1 MLRSTHDYYTFIHG
15 PRFSGLRCFERVAP
29 YCVFSASNRTID
41 GQARLRFG
49 PCSRMKRKRSASAV
63 KLFSRDPQFRGVNR
77 MESSA
82 AKPQPTAGGL
92 MITAEQTYLR
102 TELEQRRERL
112 HVALHSPGA
121 DTSLSQLL
129 MAVDDALRR
138 FDQGTFG
145 LCETCHETVEPERLL
160 ADPLVRF
167 CLDHLTSAE
176 QRALESDLSLA
187 ANIQRALLP
196 NPGLAPRG
204 WDVRFHYQPA
214 GMVSGDYC
222 DLVETAQ
229 GLLFMLGDVS
239 GKGVAA
245 SMLMSHLHAT
255 FRSLAEAGLPLDR
268 MVEDANRIFCEST
281 LAGQFATLVVGRAAH
296 DGSVEFVSAGH
307 LPVLHIHGDGATPKD
322 STGVPLGMFCNA
334 RFPLHRLAL
343 AHGDTLF
350 LYTDGLTEARNR
362 AGAEYGLHRVRT
374 LVAQKTGIES
384 AGLISQCLEDLLIFG
399 EGLKQSDDLTLL
411 AVRRAE

>member
-1 MLRSTHDYYTFIHG
+1 MAGD
-15 PRFSGLRCFERVAP
+15 
-29 YCVFSASNRTID
+29 
-41 GQARLRFG
+41 
-49 PCSRMKRKRSASAV
+49 RMV
-63 KLFSRDPQFRGVNR
+63 
-77 MESSA
+77 
-82 AKPQPTAGGL
+82 
-92 MITAEQTYLR
+92 TAEQTYLR

-112 HVALHSPGA
+112 HAALHSPAA
-121 DTSLSQLL
+121 DASLSQLL
-129 MAVDDALRR
+129 TAVDDALRR
-138 FDQGTFG
+138 IDHGTFG
-145 LCETCHETVEPERLL
+145 LCETCHDSVEPERLL

-167 CLDHLTSAE
+167 CLDHLTSVE

-187 ANIQRALLP
+187 ARIQRALLP
-196 NPGLAPRG
+196 SPGMTPTG

-222 DLVETAQ
+222 DLVETDS

-281 LAGQFATLVVGRAAH
+281 LAGQFATLVIGRAAH

-307 LPVLHIHGDGATPKD
+307 LPLLHIHVDGVAAKD
-322 STGVPLGMFCNA
+322 STGVPLGMFCSA
-334 RFPLHRLAL
+334 RFPVHRLTL
-343 AHGDTLF
+343 ERGDTVL

-362 AGAEYGLHRVRT
+362 AGQEYGLQRIRA
-374 LVAQKTGIES
+374 LAAQHIGK
-384 AGLISQCLEDLLIFG
+384 APDGLISECLEDLLSFA
-399 EGLKQSDDLTLL
+399 EGLKQTDDLTLL
-411 AVRRAE
+411 VVRRSE

>member
-1 MLRSTHDYYTFIHG
+1 
-15 PRFSGLRCFERVAP
+15 
-29 YCVFSASNRTID
+29 
-41 GQARLRFG
+41 
-49 PCSRMKRKRSASAV
+49 
-63 KLFSRDPQFRGVNR
+63 
-77 MESSA
+77 MEGSA
-82 AKPQPTAGGL
+82 AGQQPMAGGA
-92 MITAEQTYLR
+92 MATAEQTYLR

-112 HVALHSPGA
+112 HEALHSPAA
-121 DTSLSQLL
+121 DASLSELL
-129 MAVDDALRR
+129 KAVDTALSRL
-138 FDQGTFG
+138 DQGIFG
-145 LCETCHETVEPERLL
+145 LCETCHSSIEAERLL

-167 CLDHLTSAE
+167 CLDHLTSAD

-187 ANIQRALLP
+187 ARIQRGLLP
-196 NPGLAPRG
+196 KPGLAPAG
-204 WDVRFHYQPA
+204 WDVRYHYQPA

-222 DLVETAQ
+222 DLFETDG

-239 GKGVAA
+239 GKGGAA

-255 FRSLAEAGLPLDR
+255 FRSLAEAALPLGR
-268 MVEDANRIFCEST
+268 LGHDATRIFCEST

-334 RFPLHRLAL
+334 RFPLHRLTL
-343 AHGDTLF
+343 VHGDTLF

-362 AGAEYGLHRVRT
+362 AGAEYGLHRIRT
-374 LVAQKTGIES
+374 LAAQKTGMES
-384 AGLISQCLEDLLIFG
+384 AGLISECLEDLLIFG
-399 EGLKQSDDLTLL
+399 EGLKQTDDLTLL

>member
-1 MLRSTHDYYTFIHG
+1 
-15 PRFSGLRCFERVAP
+15 
-29 YCVFSASNRTID
+29 
-41 GQARLRFG
+41 
-49 PCSRMKRKRSASAV
+49 
-63 KLFSRDPQFRGVNR
+63 

-82 AKPQPTAGGL
+82 AKQEAMAGDP
-92 MITAEQTYLR
+92 MITAEQQYLR
-102 TELEQRRERL
+102 TELEHRRERL
-112 HVALHSPGA
+112 HAALHSPAA
-121 DTSLSQLL
+121 DASLSQLL
-129 MAVDDALRR
+129 ASVDDALRR
-138 FDQGTFG
+138 IDQGTFG
-145 LCETCHETVEPERLL
+145 LCETCHDSVEPERLL

-187 ANIQRALLP
+187 ARIQRALLP
-196 NPGLAPRG
+196 NLSLAPTG

-222 DLVETAQ
+222 DLIEING

-281 LAGQFATLVVGRAAH
+281 LAGQFATLVVGRAAQ

-307 LPVLHIHGDGATPKD
+307 LPVLHIHGDGATPKN
-322 STGVPLGMFCNA
+322 STGVPLGRFCNT
-334 RFPLHRLAL
+334 RFPVHRLTL
-343 AHGDTLF
+343 AHGDTLV

-362 AGAEYGLHRVRT
+362 AGTEYGLHRIQT
-374 LVAQKTGIES
+374 LAARHTGLEP
-384 AGLISQCLEDLLIFG
+384 AGLISKCLEDLQSFA
-399 EGLKQSDDLTLL
+399 EGVKQPDDLTLL
-411 AVRRAE
+411 AVQRAE

>member
-1 MLRSTHDYYTFIHG
+1 
-15 PRFSGLRCFERVAP
+15 
-29 YCVFSASNRTID
+29 
-41 GQARLRFG
+41 
-49 PCSRMKRKRSASAV
+49 
-63 KLFSRDPQFRGVNR
+63 
-77 MESSA
+77 
-82 AKPQPTAGGL
+82 
-92 MITAEQTYLR
+92 MISAEQTYLR

-112 HVALHSPGA
+112 HAALHSTAA
-121 DTSLSQLL
+121 DASLSQLL
-129 MAVDDALRR
+129 TAVDDALRR
-138 FDQGTFG
+138 IDQGTFG
-145 LCETCHETVEPERLL
+145 LCETCHASVEPERLL
-160 ADPLVRF
+160 ADPLVQF

-176 QRALESDLSLA
+176 QRALENDLSLA
-187 ANIQRALLP
+187 ASIQRRLLP
-196 NPGLAPRG
+196 NLEIAPTG

-222 DLVETAQ
+222 DLVETRD

-255 FRSLAEAGLPLDR
+255 FRSLAEAGLPLNR

-281 LAGQFATLVVGRAAH
+281 LAGQYATLVVGRAAC

-307 LPVLHIHGDGATPKD
+307 LPLLHLHGDGVAPKD

-334 RFPLHRLAL
+334 SFPVHRLTL
-343 AHGDTLF
+343 SPGDAVF

-362 AGAEYGLHRVRT
+362 AGQEYGLQRIRA
-374 LVAQKTGIES
+374 LAARNIRKAPG
-384 AGLISQCLEDLLIFG
+384 GLISECLEDLANFA
-399 EGLKQSDDLTLL
+399 EGLKQTDDLTLL

>member
-1 MLRSTHDYYTFIHG
+1 
-15 PRFSGLRCFERVAP
+15 
-29 YCVFSASNRTID
+29 
-41 GQARLRFG
+41 
-49 PCSRMKRKRSASAV
+49 
-63 KLFSRDPQFRGVNR
+63 

-82 AKPQPTAGGL
+82 ARPQAMAGDR
-92 MITAEQTYLR
+92 MITAEQKYLR
-102 TELEQRRERL
+102 TELEHRRERL
-112 HVALHSPGA
+112 HTALHSPSA
-121 DTSLSQLL
+121 DDSLSQLL
-129 MAVDDALRR
+129 ASVDAALRR
-138 FDQGTFG
+138 FDEGTFG
-145 LCETCHETVEPERLL
+145 ICETCHDSVEPERLL

-167 CLDHLTSAE
+167 CLDHLSNAE
-176 QRALESDLSLA
+176 QRDLESDLSLA
-187 ANIQRALLP
+187 ARIQRALLP
-196 NPGLAPRG
+196 DLALAPTG

-222 DLVETAQ
+222 DLVKTDG

-307 LPVLHIHGDGATPKD
+307 LPLLHLHVDGVAPKD

-334 RFPLHRLAL
+334 RFPVHRLKL
-343 AHGDTLF
+343 AEGDSVL

-362 AGAEYGLHRVRT
+362 AGQEYGLERIRALAARH
-374 LVAQKTGIES
+374 TGKAS
-384 AGLISQCLEDLLIFG
+384 DRLISECLDDLLSFG
-399 EGLKQSDDLTLL
+399 EGLKQADDLTLL
-411 AVRRAE
+411 VVRRTSLTVDALPPFRAGNG

>member
-1 MLRSTHDYYTFIHG
+1 
-15 PRFSGLRCFERVAP
+15 
-29 YCVFSASNRTID
+29 
-41 GQARLRFG
+41 
-49 PCSRMKRKRSASAV
+49 
-63 KLFSRDPQFRGVNR
+63 

-82 AKPQPTAGGL
+82 AKQQPMAGDH

-102 TELEQRRERL
+102 TELEKRRERL
-112 HVALHSPGA
+112 HAALHSPAA
-121 DTSLSQLL
+121 DPSLSQLL
-129 MAVDDALRR
+129 AAVDDALRR

-145 LCETCHETVEPERLL
+145 LCETCQDSVEPERLL

-187 ANIQRALLP
+187 ARIQHALLP
-196 NPGLAPRG
+196 NRGLEPEG

-222 DLVETAQ
+222 DLVETNG

-255 FRSLAEAGLPLDR
+255 FRSLAEAGHPLDR

-281 LAGQFATLVVGRAAH
+281 LAGQFATLVVGRAIQE
-296 DGSVEFVSAGH
+296 GSVEFVSAGH
-307 LPVLHIHGDGATPKD
+307 LPLLHIHVHGVAPKD

-334 RFPLHRLAL
+334 RFPVHRLTL
-343 AHGDTLF
+343 AKGDTVF

-362 AGAEYGLHRVRT
+362 AGQEYGLHRIHALAARHVGE
-374 LVAQKTGIES
+374 APD
-384 AGLISQCLEDLLIFG
+384 GLISACLEDLESFG
-399 EGLKQSDDLTLL
+399 YGLKQTDDLTLL
-411 AVRRAE
+411 VLRRAE

>member
-1 MLRSTHDYYTFIHG
+1 
-15 PRFSGLRCFERVAP
+15 
-29 YCVFSASNRTID
+29 
-41 GQARLRFG
+41 
-49 PCSRMKRKRSASAV
+49 
-63 KLFSRDPQFRGVNR
+63 

-82 AKPQPTAGGL
+82 AKQQRMAGGS
-92 MITAEQTYLR
+92 MATAEQAYLR

-112 HVALHSPGA
+112 HEALHSPAA
-121 DTSLSQLL
+121 DASLSELL
-129 MAVDDALRR
+129 TAVDTALSRI
-138 FDQGTFG
+138 DQGTFG
-145 LCETCHETVEPERLL
+145 RCETCHDAIEAERLL

-167 CLDHLTSAE
+167 CLDHLTTAE

-187 ANIQRALLP
+187 ARIQRALLP
-196 NPGLAPRG
+196 KPGLTPKG
-204 WDVRFHYQPA
+204 WDVRYHYQPA

-222 DLVETAQ
+222 DLFETDG

-307 LPVLHIHGDGATPKD
+307 LPVLHIRGDGATPND
-322 STGVPLGMFCNA
+322 STGVPLGMFCDT
-334 RFPLHRLAL
+334 RFPVHRLAL

-362 AGAEYGLHRVRT
+362 AGAEYGLQRIRALATRHTR
-374 LVAQKTGIES
+374 IEP
-384 AGLISQCLEDLLIFG
+384 AGLISKCLEDLLSFG
-399 EGLKQSDDLTLL
+399 EGLKQTDDLTLL
-411 AVRRAE
+411 AVQRAE